1 VAAACE
7 FVARAALSH
16 ERPAYGIDTA
26 MVESREVAV
35 VEEVVHATPFCSL
48 LHFKKHLAAAQP
60 RVLVVAPMSGH
71 FATLLRGTL
80 RTLLADHD
88 VYLTDWHNKRDV
100 KLSDGCFDLD
110 EFIAHLLAF
119 LRRLGPGTH
128 LLAICQPAVAALAA
142 AAIMAEDGDPALPPS
157 LTLMAGPIDTRINP
171 TKVNALAT
179 ARTLRWF
186 EATLISRVPWRFAG
200 AGRRVYLG
208 FLQLAGSISM
218 NLERH
223 LKAHHDLFNNRIKG
237 ETAKAAALRAFY
249 DEYFAVMDLPAEFFL
264 QTIEAVFQDHLLPR
278 GLLTWRG
285 RRVDPASIRR
295 MTLLTIEGEKDD
307 ICAVGQTLAAQEL
320 CRGIRPYMKIHHVQT
335 GVGHYGVFNGQRWS
349 NEIYPIVRD
358 VIHVSGCGGAL
369 RRRRQIRGRPCDRAR
384 PPSAIRGPRLDRGR
398 RLIERRLPR
407 EPRYVLKGA
416 RASFSISVPT

>member
-1 VAAACE
+1 MRRMNYHAYQAQADLTMPWRLAARTALALLAPFEPMLAESDALRRVAASCE
-7 FVARAALSH
+7 LVARAALSH
-16 ERPAYGIDTA
+16 ERPAYGIDTV
-26 MVESREVAV
+26 MVENREVAI
-35 VEEVVHATPFCSL
+35 VERVAHATPFCSL
-48 LHFKKHLAAAQP
+48 LHFKKDIAAAQP

-88 VYLTDWHNKRDV
+88 VYLTDWHNARDV
-100 KLSDGCFDLD
+100 KLSDGRFDLD

-128 LLAICQPAVAALAA
+128 VLAICQPAVAALAA
-142 AAIMAEDGDPALPPS
+142 AAIMAADDDPALPPS
-157 LTLMAGPIDTRINP
+157 LTLMAGPIDARINP
-171 TKVNALAT
+171 TRVNALAT
-179 ARTLRWF
+179 GRTLDWF
-186 EATLISRVPWRFAG
+186 ESTLISRVPWRFAG
-200 AGRRVYLG
+200 AGRRVYPG
-208 FLQLAGSISM
+208 FLQLAAFIGM

-223 LKAHHDLFNNRIKG
+223 LKAHHELFNALSRG

-264 QTIEAVFQDHLLPR
+264 QTIQAVFQDHLLPR

-295 MTLLTIEGEKDD
+295 MALLTIEGEKDD
-307 ICAVGQTLAAQEL
+307 ICSVGQTLAAQEL
-320 CRGIRPYMKIHHVQT
+320 CSGIRPYMKVHHVQT

-358 VIHVSGCGGAL
+358 VIHVSG
-369 RRRRQIRGRPCDRAR
+369 
-384 PPSAIRGPRLDRGR
+384 
-398 RLIERRLPR
+398 
-407 EPRYVLKGA
+407 
-416 RASFSISVPT
+416 